1 MRKVLFRT
9 IQEREESMSKLVVF
23 ALKLPKRKKKKNED
37 ACTLKK
43 AGIACCLD
51 IRLGFSI

>member
-23 ALKLPKRKKKKNED
+23 ALKLPKENNKNED